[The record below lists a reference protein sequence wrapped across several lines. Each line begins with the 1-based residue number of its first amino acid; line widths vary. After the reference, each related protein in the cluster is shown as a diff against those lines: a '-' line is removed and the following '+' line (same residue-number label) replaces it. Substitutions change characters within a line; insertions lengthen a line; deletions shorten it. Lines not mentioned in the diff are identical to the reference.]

1 MKKAM
6 PILFTI
12 GLILFIIVMA
22 NINDLSLENKNN
34 NLFEVKAVV
43 LKTDD
48 SEMVQSGI
56 AKIGF
61 QSLIVE
67 IKNGKYK
74 GKKLEAVNQLVGKLD
89 FDNYYKVGDKIIVGI
104 LEEDGKIKGVKAIDI
119 YRQNWQLL
127 LFAVFVLC
135 LILYARFTGL
145 KALFSFMASLFIIWK
160 ILIPALLKGKEPLLV
175 SSMVLTLLT
184 AIIIFSVAGFTKKG
198 IAAFVGTMCG
208 LFVTIGITIFFGN
221 KLALHGMTSPFAET
235 LVFSGHLDLNM
246 KHIFYA
252 AIIIGASGAAMDIAM
267 DVAASIEE
275 IKIKKP
281 DIQTKELIQSGFNI
295 GRAVIGTMTTTLLL
309 AYSGGYLTLLM
320 LFMTKNSS
328 FIRIINLKIVSAEIM
343 RTLVGS
349 IGLVLVAPITAVV
362 AGWIFTIEFEKT
374 FKDKKREQEDI
385 LFEKSEIMTDLD
397 KK

>member
-1 MKKAM
+1 MKKTI
-6 PILFTI
+6 PILFVI
-12 GLILFIIVMA
+12 GLILLIFAII
-22 NINDLSLENKNN
+22 NTKDLISGNKQNS
-34 NLFEVKAVV
+34 NLFEVKAIVFE
-43 LKTDD
+43 TDN
-48 SEMVQSGI
+48 SEVIQAGI

-61 QSLIVE
+61 QSLVVE
-67 IKNGKYK
+67 IKEGKYR
-74 GKKLEAVNQLVGKLD
+74 GKKLKAVNQLVGKLD
-89 FDNYYKVGDKIIVGI
+89 FDNYYKIGDKIIVSI
-104 LEEDGKIKGVKAIDI
+104 LEKDGEIKGVKAIDI
-119 YRQNWQLL
+119 YRQDWQFI
-127 LFAVFVLC
+127 LFAVFILC

-145 KALFSFMASLFIIWK
+145 KALFSFIASLFVIWN
-160 ILIPALLKGKEPLLV
+160 ILIPALLSGKEPLFITSL
-175 SSMVLTLLT
+175 VLTLLT

-198 IAAFVGTMCG
+198 IAAFIGTICG
-208 LFVTIGITIFFGN
+208 LFVTIGITVFFGN
-221 KLALHGMTSPFAET
+221 KLSLYGMTSPFAET

-281 DIQTKELIQSGFNI
+281 GIQTRELIQSGFNI

-328 FIRIINLKIVSAEIM
+328 LIRIINLKIVSAEIM

-349 IGLVLVAPITAVV
+349 IGLVLVAPITAIV
-362 AGWIFTIEFEKT
+362 AGWVFTTGAE
-374 FKDKKREQEDI
+374 R
-385 LFEKSEIMTDLD
+385 
-397 KK
+397 